1 LIGEN
6 ACRLGFLSEKR
17 ERERE
22 RRVKKKLTRE
32 GRRRKHERDDIF

>member
-17 ERERE
+17 EREKSEEEAYQRRKKEKARE
-22 RRVKKKLTRE
+22 R
-32 GRRRKHERDDIF
+32 

>member
-6 ACRLGFLSEKR
+6 ACRLGFLSEK
-17 ERERE
+17 RERE